1 MQHAGRSTRV
11 VRSAHGVHASSG
23 RRGFTIADLLV
34 SITIMLVLV
43 SLLLPTFAGVREATR
58 QVVCSANVRSVGTAM
73 QMYANVW
80 NDYLPPSVHDG
91 VGRTSESRQ
100 LHLMFIGRLESM
112 SQWDGVGILY
122 SEGFLATP
130 GVFYCPSH
138 DGDNRKSEYEDQWD
152 GKEGQIALNYHYRGA
167 SVNGIERIT
176 LLPLS
181 AAVVTDSLGTQQDF
195 NHRVGA
201 NALRSDMSVWW
212 VQDRGG
218 TIASSLAPNVS
229 ASDNQARVFSAWR
242 AIDSGV
248 TNGGIVD
255 PDRSP
260 SETTPEPSPTV
271 QQGRGG
277 RTSR

>member
-1 MQHAGRSTRV
+1 
-11 VRSAHGVHASSG
+11 
-23 RRGFTIADLLV
+23 
-34 SITIMLVLV
+34 MLVLV

-73 QMYANVW
+73 QMYSNVW

-91 VGRTSESRQ
+91 VGRASESRQ

-112 SQWDGVGILY
+112 NQWDGAGILY
-122 SEGFLATP
+122 SEGFLSTP

-138 DGDNRKSEYEDQWD
+138 QGDNRKREFDEQWD

-176 LLPLS
+176 LLPLT
-181 AAVVTDSLGTQQDF
+181 AAVLTDSLGTQQDF

-212 VQDRGG
+212 VQDQGG
-218 TIASSLAPNVS
+218 KIASSLAPDVGT
-229 ASDNQARVFSAWR
+229 ADNQSRVSTAWR
-242 AIDSGV
+242 AIDAGV
-248 TNGGIVD
+248 SNGGVVD
-255 PDRSP
+255 PSRDP
-260 SETTPEPSPTV
+260 TEAAPEVAPAV
-271 QQGRGG
+271 QQGRAG
-277 RTSR
+277 RLSR